1 MTEKIKEWITKQ
13 LPFVI
18 YRKPNETTRFGWFQ
32 QDDELYIAQE
42 LNQSCFVFAPFSA
55 EDKVIFLPK
64 NCSLIE
70 DNTAIEVD
78 FPHPVKSLENPQTN
92 KTFHIDLVTKGIQAI
107 QAGKMEKV
115 VLSRREEIAI
125 EENDYLFYFQRFIKK
140 YPTAFVY
147 WFYHPKVGMWMGA
160 TPEQLVKIN
169 NTNVKTVALAGTQV
183 DKEIDLNQVIWGE
196 KEQQEQQVVT
206 DFILDS
212 LRPFSKKIRQTQP
225 FTYRAGSLL
234 HIKTDIEAELTIEN
248 DAYNVVKSLHPT
260 PALCGFPK
268 NIAKDFIISNE
279 DYNREYYGGF
289 LGEWKFDCGT
299 KSSNSDLFVN
309 LRCMK
314 IVNNKAYL
322 FLGGG
327 INKDSIAE
335 SEYYE
340 TVNKSKTV
348 KSII

>member
-1 MTEKIKEWITKQ
+1 MIEKIKEWTARK
-13 LPFVI
+13 LPFIV
-18 YRKPNETTRFGWFQ
+18 YRKPNEITRFGWFQ
-32 QDDELYIAQE
+32 QDDKLHIVQE
-42 LNQSCFVFAPFSA
+42 LNQSCFVFAPFSS
-55 EDKVIFLPK
+55 EDKVIFLPE
-64 NCSLIE
+64 NCLLME

-78 FPHPVKSLENPQTN
+78 FPQQIKSLENPQTD
-92 KTFHIDLVTKGIQAI
+92 KTFHINLVSKGIQAI
-107 QAGKMEKV
+107 RAGKMDKV
-115 VLSRREEIAI
+115 VLSRREEISI
-125 EENDYLFYFQRFIKK
+125 KKDKYIDYFQRFVKK

-169 NTNVKTVALAGTQV
+169 NTKVKTVALAGTQV
-183 DKEIDLNQVIWGE
+183 DKETELNLVVWGD

-212 LRPFSKKIRQTQP
+212 LKPFSKKIRQTQP

-234 HIKTDIEAELTIEN
+234 HIKTDIESELSIEN
-248 DAYNVVKSLHPT
+248 DAYKVVKFLHPT

-268 NIAKDFIISNE
+268 NVAKDFIVANE
-279 DYNREYYGGF
+279 NYDREYYGGF

-314 IVNNKAYL
+314 IANEKAYL

-327 INKDSIAE
+327 INKDSDPE